1 MKQKFNKI
9 LIFFIGC
16 WFCLWCTLGLLLAV
30 LSNGVGATGH
40 ADIFFANVTKLI
52 TFISAVLTAFRMP
65 KLLRKTDNRADE
77 QGRAVATTCQK
88 QPLTAHLSDEQIA
101 EGKPQANAFING
113 QSFIGLCP
121 KCKSEVLE
129 GSTGYFCRG
138 GCDFRLNGVIMGQI
152 LNSLQISKLL
162 QNGRTDFLSGFVSEN
177 GRHFSAWLVVD
188 EFGNLQF
195 DYPKVESNC
204 IQVILVTN
212 DDGIWGMIEESIT
225 GMYKNVSV
233 KSFLNGSE
241 AWQALRRENPDIL
254 ITMDKMQGLSG
265 EELVERLTEKRVQY
279 PIIVTSGW
287 PPTQEWVK
295 KYASANS
302 QITFLNIP
310 FTNEQFHKTLADLLG
325 TRLQFSKPTTVPVS
339 EKQ

>member
-1 MKQKFNKI
+1 
-9 LIFFIGC
+9 
-16 WFCLWCTLGLLLAV
+16 
-30 LSNGVGATGH
+30 
-40 ADIFFANVTKLI
+40 
-52 TFISAVLTAFRMP
+52 
-65 KLLRKTDNRADE
+65 
-77 QGRAVATTCQK
+77 
-88 QPLTAHLSDEQIA
+88 
-101 EGKPQANAFING
+101 
-113 QSFIGLCP
+113 
-121 KCKSEVLE
+121 
-129 GSTGYFCRG
+129 
-138 GCDFRLNGVIMGQI
+138 
-152 LNSLQISKLL
+152 
-162 QNGRTDFLSGFVSEN
+162 
-177 GRHFSAWLVVD
+177 
-188 EFGNLQF
+188 
-195 DYPKVESNC
+195 
-204 IQVILVTN
+204 
-212 DDGIWGMIEESIT
+212 
-225 GMYKNVSV
+225 MYKNVSV